1 MNDWSNLFGSLSK
14 FFCFNLISFFAT
26 FLQEETLGSEENK
39 AVMND
44 LVLNFGFKED
54 ISDKTFVWLL
64 NSIEQNNS
72 LLTLHPSIS
81 KYEENSIYD
90 IIDLDENSHNWISL
104 FNALFR
110 ILSNRMEYFDSLRP
124 N

>member
-44 LVLNFGFKED
+44 LILNFGFEEN

-64 NSIEQNNS
+64 NSIEQGNTNS
-72 LLTLHPSIS
+72 WPSSIS
-81 KYEENSIYD
+81 KYEENSIHD
-90 IIDLDENSHNWISL
+90 IIDINENSYNWISL

-110 ILSNRMEYFDSLRP
+110 ILSNRLEYFDSLRP